1 MKIKQILFA
10 ALCSIAILSS
20 CKKDKTTEPPVD
32 YTDELLGVQAD
43 KILHYSF
50 NGSLDDESGNNLM
63 ATYPNNV
70 TYTADRFGRPDHA
83 IVFGGSSNMTTLA
96 TPSPK
101 PFITGMPFSISI
113 WFKATAVSTSQTL
126 VKADGGEYNTYSG
139 YWLQLGAVAPGA
151 MSFSIGNNSA
161 NNSTARN
168 TITTPAVFT
177 AGNWYHVV
185 VNVRG
190 ANDMDFYINGVKNT
204 SCSYDGS
211 ATAMVFCS
219 QQNQQLGVMGV
230 FMGVGSIF
238 EGVMDDYR
246 IYKKALSQE
255 EVSALYNFHPQ
266 Q

>member
-1 MKIKQILFA
+1 MKIKQILLT

-32 YTDELLGVQAD
+32 YTDEQLGVQAD
-43 KILHYSF
+43 KVLHYSF
-50 NGSLDDESGNNLM
+50 NGSLEDESGNNLVP
-63 ATYPNNV
+63 TYSYNV

-83 IVFGGSSNMTTLA
+83 IIFGGSSNMTNLV

-101 PFITGMPFSISI
+101 PFIAAMPFSVSI
-113 WFKATAVSTSQTL
+113 WFKATDVSSSQTL

-139 YWLQLGAVAPGA
+139 YWLQLGAVAPGT

-161 NNSTARN
+161 NNSSSARN
-168 TITTPAVFT
+168 SITTPAVFT

-204 SCSYDGS
+204 SCTYDGS
-211 ATAMVFCS
+211 ATSMVFCS
-219 QQNQQLGVMGV
+219 QLNQQFGVMGA
-230 FMGVGSIF
+230 FMGIDSIF

-246 IYKKALSQE
+246 IYKKALSQT
-255 EVSALYNFHPQ
+255 EVNALYNFHP
-266 Q
+266 